1 MRSLWVRLLLGFGV
15 FLVAVAGGVL
25 GETLFWSP
33 AFIAWACTCVAI
45 GVLTEAWLRWRER
58 VRGSD
63 VADRPVL
70 QRPVEWS
77 IALVAMS
84 ALVGSEKTYL
94 SAVAITVPMY
104 LIVIPHA
111 RREKRAAARNRT
123 DAAAGSSVDGAGDGV
138 D

>member
-1 MRSLWVRLLLGFGV
+1 
-15 FLVAVAGGVL
+15 
-25 GETLFWSP
+25 
-33 AFIAWACTCVAI
+33 VAI

-58 VRGSD
+58 VGGSD

-84 ALVGSEKTYL
+84 ALVGSGKTYL